1 MPLVIRQ
8 AVNITNAGSNFTE
21 TTDLSTFGFL
31 YGTFPSAPG
40 VFAVASHYNTEI
52 DLVSNYGLN
61 KPLIIFLI
69 NHFLDCDFDG
79 CLHICLRSSHV
90 CLSQNDFHHK
100 PRSKG
105 LS

>member
-1 MPLVIRQ
+1 MSKFCLISVNFIQFNLFIRLVMPLVIRQ

-52 DLVSNYGLN
+52 DLVSNA
-61 KPLIIFLI
+61 I
-69 NHFLDCDFDG
+69 NDSL
-79 CLHICLRSSHV
+79 
-90 CLSQNDFHHK
+90 Q
-100 PRSKG
+100 
-105 LS
+105 